1 MSEVDA
7 LERDVEAARARLVKR
22 VAQLKAPP
30 ISGVKDE
37 IVADATEY
45 KDEVIDSAK
54 QKVTDAIDGFV
65 LDVKRRA
72 AANPVAV
79 AAIGAGIAW
88 KLWQKPPIT
97 TLLVGAGVAALF
109 GRSSVHEIDID
120 PYDAERPSSYVPG
133 GVGGY
138 GYGTTAGTIEQ
149 KAIGGATVALETVRG
164 RAGELR
170 DKANELKD
178 SAFRSAGDLRES
190 AVRSA
195 GELMDSTRHSADR
208 LRDNVTRSAEGIAG
222 RARQTAGD
230 LQRRAT
236 YSSGQAV
243 DSLSSFAGDTRA
255 RIQPA
260 RESAEDFVRDNG
272 LYLGIAA
279 LAVGA
284 AAGIGLMQM
293 NKPLADD
300 EAYLED
306 ENIRVD

>member
-7 LERDVEAARARLVKR
+7 LERDVEVARARLVNR

-30 ISGVKDE
+30 LSGVKDE
-37 IVADATEY
+37 LVADATEY

-54 QKVTDAIDGFV
+54 QKLTDTIDGFV
-65 LDVKRRA
+65 SDIKRRA
-72 AANPVAV
+72 AENPVAV

-109 GRSSVHEIDID
+109 GRSSVREIDLN
-120 PYDAERPSSYVPG
+120 PYDPVHPSGYVPG
-133 GVGGY
+133 GVAGY
-138 GYGTTAGTIEQ
+138 GYGTMAGAIEQ
-149 KAIGGATVALETVRG
+149 KVIGGATVALETAREK
-164 RAGELR
+164 AGELR
-170 DKANELKD
+170 DKAREFKDDALRSASDLKD
-178 SAFRSAGDLRES
+178 R

-195 GELMDSTRHSADR
+195 GELMDSAVQSAGQ
-208 LRDNVTRSAEGIAG
+208 LRDNVTRSAEDLTGS
-222 RARQTAGD
+222 ARQTAGD

-243 DSLSSFAGDTRA
+243 DSLSSYARDTRA

-260 RESAEDFVRDNG
+260 REYAEDVVRDNG
-272 LYLGIAA
+272 VYLGLAA
-279 LAVGA
+279 LAIGA

-293 NKPLADD
+293 NKPLRDDDAYLDD
-300 EAYLED
+300 E
-306 ENIRVD
+306 NVRVE

>member
-7 LERDVEAARARLVKR
+7 LERDVEVARARLVNR

-37 IVADATEY
+37 LVADATEY

-65 LDVKRRA
+65 VDIKRRA
-72 AANPVAV
+72 ADNPVAV
-79 AAIGAGIAW
+79 VAIGAGIAW

-109 GRSSVHEIDID
+109 GRSSIREIEVD
-120 PYDAERPSSYVPG
+120 PYDPDRPSGYVPG

-149 KAIGGATVALETVRG
+149 KVMGGATVAIETAREK
-164 RAGELR
+164 AGELR
-170 DKANELKD
+170 DRVGEMTDNALRSAGELRD
-178 SAFRSAGDLRES
+178 NAVRSAGELMDNARRSAGDLRES
-190 AVRSA
+190 AVRST
-195 GELMDSTRHSADR
+195 G
-208 LRDNVTRSAEGIAG
+208 
-222 RARQTAGD
+222 QAGD
-230 LQRRAT
+230 
-236 YSSGQAV
+236 
-243 DSLSSFAGDTRA
+243 SLTAYARDTRA

-260 RESAEDFVRDNG
+260 RGYAEDVVRDNG
-272 LYLGIAA
+272 VYFGLAA
-279 LAVGA
+279 LAIGA
-284 AAGIGLMQM
+284 AAGIGFMQM
-293 NKPLADD
+293 NKPVEQD

-306 ENIRVD
+306 ENIRVE

>member
-7 LERDVEAARARLVKR
+7 LERDVEASRARLVNR

-109 GRSSVHEIDID
+109 GRSSIPEIDVD
-120 PYDAERPSSYVPG
+120 PYDADRPSGYVPG
-133 GVGGY
+133 GVAGF
-138 GYGTTAGTIEQ
+138 GYGTTAGAIEQ
-149 KAIGGATVALETVRG
+149 KAIGGATVALETVRDKTSEL
-164 RAGELR
+164 RDRAAELKDSALRSAGELR
-170 DKANELKD
+170 DNV
-178 SAFRSAGDLRES
+178 
-190 AVRSA
+190 VRSA
-195 GELMDSTRHSADR
+195 GELMGSARQSADQ
-208 LRDNVTRSAEGIAG
+208 LRSNAVRSG
-222 RARQTAGD
+222 
-230 LQRRAT
+230 
-236 YSSGQAV
+236 GQAV
-243 DSLSSFAGDTRA
+243 DTLSSYASDARS

-260 RESAEDFVRDNG
+260 RQYAEDMVRDNG
-272 LYLGIAA
+272 VYLGLAA

-284 AAGIGLMQM
+284 AAGIGFMQM
-293 NKPLADD
+293 NKAPPVD
-300 EAYLED
+300 EDYLERED
-306 ENIRVD
+306 IRVE

>member
-7 LERDVEAARARLVKR
+7 LERDVEVARARLVNR

-37 IVADATEY
+37 LVADATEY

-65 LDVKRRA
+65 SDIKRRA
-72 AANPVAV
+72 ADNPVAV

-109 GRSSVHEIDID
+109 GRSSIREIDVD
-120 PYDAERPSSYVPG
+120 PYDPDRPSGYVPG

-149 KAIGGATVALETVRG
+149 KVIGGATVAIETAREKTGEFRDRVSEMTDSALRS
-164 RAGELR
+164 AGELR
-170 DKANELKD
+170 DNAVRSAGELMD
-178 SAFRSAGDLRES
+178 NARRSAGDLRES
-190 AVRSA
+190 AVRST
-195 GELMDSTRHSADR
+195 G
-208 LRDNVTRSAEGIAG
+208 
-222 RARQTAGD
+222 QAGD
-230 LQRRAT
+230 
-236 YSSGQAV
+236 
-243 DSLSSFAGDTRA
+243 SLTAYARDTRA

-260 RESAEDFVRDNG
+260 RGYAEDVVRDNG
-272 LYLGIAA
+272 VYFGLAA
-279 LAVGA
+279 LAIGA
-284 AAGIGLMQM
+284 AAGIGFMQM
-293 NKPLADD
+293 NKPVEQD

-306 ENIRVD
+306 ENIRVE

>member
-7 LERDVEAARARLVKR
+7 LERDVEVSRARLVNR
-22 VAQLKAPP
+22 VAQLKTPP

-54 QKVTDAIDGFV
+54 QKVTDAIDGLV

-72 AANPVAV
+72 AANPVAL

-109 GRSSVHEIDID
+109 GRSSIREIDVD
-120 PYDAERPSSYVPG
+120 PYDPDRPSGYVPG

-149 KAIGGATVALETVRG
+149 KVIGGATVALETAREKTSELRDRVG
-164 RAGELR
+164 EMKDSALPSAGELR
-170 DKANELKD
+170 D
-178 SAFRSAGDLRES
+178 S

-195 GELMDSTRHSADR
+195 GELMDNAR
-208 LRDNVTRSAEGIAG
+208 RS
-222 RARQTAGD
+222 AGD
-230 LQRRAT
+230 LRDGAT
-236 YSSGQAV
+236 RSTGQAG
-243 DSLSSFAGDTRA
+243 DSLAAYARETRA

-260 RESAEDFVRDNG
+260 RGYAEDVVRDNG
-272 LYLGIAA
+272 LYLGLAA

-284 AAGIGLMQM
+284 AAGIGFRQM
-293 NKPLADD
+293 NKAPPVD
-300 EAYLED
+300 EDYLEGED
-306 ENIRVD
+306 IRVE